1 MFVER
6 WQSKLVLN
14 VHSLYH
20 VVDFARLHGPLWTW
34 WAFPFEDKNHYLS
47 EVTHATQKPEKQM
60 FFALNLLTSFP
71 FMLSVVQREMPLSAL
86 DQEVS
91 IGRLRNEEEA

>member
-1 MFVER
+1 M
-6 WQSKLVLN
+6 
-14 VHSLYH
+14 
-20 VVDFARLHGPLWTW
+20 TW